1 MNEVKVRILSRAF
14 PEATPKGGDMLR
26 LLSVNEANHLP
37 QTGGIHMKEIR
48 EGINEHIV
56 SEKMRDILLLIV
68 NRIEENSDG
77 LDDLYNSEV
86 KRKEF
91 NDLKE
96 KLADLLDIP
105 RANL

>member
-1 MNEVKVRILSRAF
+1 
-14 PEATPKGGDMLR
+14 
-26 LLSVNEANHLP
+26 
-37 QTGGIHMKEIR
+37 MKEIR
-48 EGINEHIV
+48 NGINEHIV
-56 SEKMRDILLLIV
+56 SEKMRDILLLML

-91 NDLKE
+91 NELKD

>member
-1 MNEVKVRILSRAF
+1 
-14 PEATPKGGDMLR
+14 
-26 LLSVNEANHLP
+26 
-37 QTGGIHMKEIR
+37 MKEIR
-48 EGINEHIV
+48 NGINEHIV

-91 NDLKE
+91 NELKD

>member
-1 MNEVKVRILSRAF
+1 
-14 PEATPKGGDMLR
+14 
-26 LLSVNEANHLP
+26 
-37 QTGGIHMKEIR
+37 MKEIR
-48 EGINEHIV
+48 NGINEHIV
-56 SEKMRDILLLIV
+56 SEKMRDILLLML

-77 LDDLYNSEV
+77 LDALYNSEV

-91 NDLKE
+91 NELKD

>member
-1 MNEVKVRILSRAF
+1 
-14 PEATPKGGDMLR
+14 
-26 LLSVNEANHLP
+26 
-37 QTGGIHMKEIR
+37 MKEIR
-48 EGINEHIV
+48 NGINEHIV

-91 NDLKE
+91 NELKD
-96 KLADLLDIP
+96 KLADLLSIP
-105 RANL
+105 RADLD

>member
-1 MNEVKVRILSRAF
+1 
-14 PEATPKGGDMLR
+14 
-26 LLSVNEANHLP
+26 
-37 QTGGIHMKEIR
+37 MKEIR
-48 EGINEHIV
+48 NGINEHIV

-91 NDLKE
+91 NQLKD
-96 KLADLLDIP
+96 KLADLLSIP
-105 RANL
+105 RADLD

>member
-1 MNEVKVRILSRAF
+1 
-14 PEATPKGGDMLR
+14 
-26 LLSVNEANHLP
+26 
-37 QTGGIHMKEIR
+37 MKEIR
-48 EGINEHIV
+48 NGINEHIV
-56 SEKMRDILLLIV
+56 SEKMRDILLLML

-86 KRKEF
+86 KSKEF
-91 NDLKE
+91 NELKD

>member
-1 MNEVKVRILSRAF
+1 
-14 PEATPKGGDMLR
+14 
-26 LLSVNEANHLP
+26 
-37 QTGGIHMKEIR
+37 MKEIR
-48 EGINEHIV
+48 NGINEHIV
-56 SEKMRDILLLIV
+56 SEKMRDILLLML

-91 NDLKE
+91 NELNDKV
-96 KLADLLDIP
+96 ADLLDIP

>member
-1 MNEVKVRILSRAF
+1 
-14 PEATPKGGDMLR
+14 
-26 LLSVNEANHLP
+26 
-37 QTGGIHMKEIR
+37 MKEIR
-48 EGINEHIV
+48 NGINEHIV
-56 SEKMRDILLLIV
+56 SEKMKDILLLML

-91 NDLKE
+91 NELKD

>member
-1 MNEVKVRILSRAF
+1 
-14 PEATPKGGDMLR
+14 
-26 LLSVNEANHLP
+26 
-37 QTGGIHMKEIR
+37 MKEIR
-48 EGINEHIV
+48 NGINEHIV
-56 SEKMRDILLLIV
+56 SEKMRDILLLML
-68 NRIEENSDG
+68 NSIEENSDG

-91 NDLKE
+91 NELKD

>member
-1 MNEVKVRILSRAF
+1 
-14 PEATPKGGDMLR
+14 
-26 LLSVNEANHLP
+26 
-37 QTGGIHMKEIR
+37 MKEIR
-48 EGINEHIV
+48 NGINEHIV
-56 SEKMRDILLLIV
+56 SEKMRDILLLML

-77 LDDLYNSEV
+77 LDHLYNSEV

-91 NDLKE
+91 NELKD

>member
-1 MNEVKVRILSRAF
+1 
-14 PEATPKGGDMLR
+14 
-26 LLSVNEANHLP
+26 
-37 QTGGIHMKEIR
+37 MKEIR
-48 EGINEHIV
+48 NGINAHIV
-56 SEKMRDILLLIV
+56 SEKMRDILLLML

-91 NDLKE
+91 NELKD